1 MLIEV
6 TDSIGNIESRLL
18 CAASAAILGGIGKA
32 KQHASKNL
40 SWCLL
45 RKERKC
51 IWMKDYDVNKKA
63 FFIKKDA
70 WQIKAK

>member
-45 RKERKC
+45 KRKG
-51 IWMKDYDVNKKA
+51 NA
-63 FFIKKDA
+63 FE
-70 WQIKAK
+70 